1 MDHVHTRFRF
11 AREARGLT
19 QVDVAR
25 HFGVDKGTVCRW
37 DTGATKLNLELL
49 RQAAALFECDRVWL
63 AFGDGK
69 PPEVVA
75 NKPPRNKTRARRK
88 AS

>member
-1 MDHVHTRFRF
+1 MDHVHNRFRF

-19 QVDVAR
+19 QVAVAR
-25 HFGVDKGTVCRW
+25 HFRVDKATVCRW
-37 DTGATKLNLELL
+37 DTGITKPSLEQLSV
-49 RQAAALFECDRVWL
+49 AAALFECDRGWL

-75 NKPPRNKTRARRK
+75 NRPPPNKTRAPRK